1 MRPASVSGYRSFLQ
15 KHFYYQTHINANK
28 LPDLYLVI
36 LSQPVLEIHMISCY
50 PAAPQGRKRKGA
62 NCAARVCGGSW
73 ELGAGRDSAAFLQF
87 FGLLPLS
94 AFACLCLSF
103 PVSYIVLPCPV
114 PSLYFLSVVCSC
126 LLGLPAA
133 AACFFFLSDFVTS
146 GLGEWWAAVRNAG
159 EMREI

>member
-1 MRPASVSGYRSFLQ
+1 MRPVSGNGRRSFFLQ
-15 KHFYYQTHINANK
+15 KHFYYQTHITQTNFQICT
-28 LPDLYLVI
+28 LLSYLSL
-36 LSQPVLEIHMISCY
+36 LSCLS
-50 PAAPQGRKRKGA
+50 AAPQGRKRKGA

-73 ELGAGRDSAAFLQF
+73 ERFCCLPAVFRTAAIFC
-87 FGLLPLS
+87 LS

-133 AACFFFLSDFVTS
+133 AACFFFLSDFETS

-159 EMREI
+159 EMPEE

>member
-1 MRPASVSGYRSFLQ
+1 MRPVSRNGRRSFFAETFLLPNP
-15 KHFYYQTHINANK
+15 YNANK

-62 NCAARVCGGSW
+62 NCAVLECGGSW
-73 ELGAGRDSAAFLQF
+73 ERFCCLPAVFRTAAIFC
-87 FGLLPLS
+87 LS

-133 AACFFFLSDFVTS
+133 AACFFSCLT
-146 GLGEWWAAVRNAG
+146 L
-159 EMREI
+159 